1 MFNARRILKLFKKSP
16 ALTIYLA
23 CDIIK
28 VQNFSG
34 WDFMKKTLSIIF
46 LCTAIVAFILTVAL
60 AIDTNFSMLELN
72 NTEPDIENLLGEIMV
87 AIAIWFAFLIIA
99 FLLSAVG
106 LFSSMLCKRF
116 SESAAIQRISA
127 VTMYIHATTAT
138 ISLVCI
144 ILFAFKTI

>member
-1 MFNARRILKLFKKSP
+1 MKLFKKSP
-16 ALTIYLA
+16 ALTIYLT

-46 LCTAIVAFILTVAL
+46 LCVAIITFILTLVL

-87 AIAIWFAFLIIA
+87 GLAIWFAFLIIA

-116 SESAAIQRISA
+116 SESAVIQRISA

-144 ILFAFKTI
+144 ILYTLKTI